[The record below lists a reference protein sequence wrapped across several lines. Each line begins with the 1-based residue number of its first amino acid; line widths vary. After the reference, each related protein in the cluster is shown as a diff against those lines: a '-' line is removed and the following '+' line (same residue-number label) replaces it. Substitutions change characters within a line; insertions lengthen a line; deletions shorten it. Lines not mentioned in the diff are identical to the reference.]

1 MGLTCPLCHQSGISS
16 EWHLRRHLEGKTG
29 QHRLT
34 PEKADETIAQASS
47 GSGSPAKRSK
57 IYDSIIPVQVQTES
71 ADEAIMQMT
80 DPHLVFIED
89 LFRQLIGNKELPK
102 YQFERRIDAIIAV
115 FLPEIIK
122 KQLGWDIEIISPEFP
137 IKKSHNNQ
145 STNVDYLLF
154 RHGNNDL
161 DDAWIF
167 FELKTDYG
175 SMRSEQWAI
184 YVDAAERGM
193 PVLLEGLKAIEQAS
207 RKSSKYNELAK
218 RLDGHRK
225 DCSIEILYLSPEQDT
240 IYGLPSNI
248 HVIFFNQLAKLK
260 LDQHSEVWDLFSK
273 LIIPVLC

>member
-16 EWHLRRHLEGKTG
+16 EWHLRKHLEGKTG

-34 PEKADETIAQASS
+34 PEKADETIAQAYS

-57 IYDSIIPVQVQTES
+57 IYDSIIPLQVQAES
-71 ADEAIMQMT
+71 SDEAIMQMT

-89 LFRQLIGNKELPK
+89 LFSQLIANKDFPK

-122 KQLGWDIEIISPEFP
+122 KHLGWDVEIISPEFP
-137 IKKSHNNQ
+137 IKKSDNNQ

-167 FELKTDYG
+167 FELKTDCG
-175 SMRSEQWAI
+175 SMRSEQWEI
-184 YVDAAERGM
+184 YVDAVERGM

-207 RKSSKYNELAK
+207 RKSSKYNILDK
-218 RLDGHRK
+218 CLDGHKK
-225 DCSIEILYLSPEQDT
+225 DCSIEILYLSPGEAM
-240 IYGLPSNI
+240 INGLPSNI

-260 LDQHSEVWDLFSK
+260 LDKYSEVWDLFSK
-273 LIIPVLC
+273 IVIPTLC